1 MDDRKPAA
9 ETMPAFC
16 KNDLRLNDM
25 NKVCINVPIS
35 EEQQCRGKQSAR
47 KIHGDEEQ
55 KKKQVTVML

>member
-1 MDDRKPAA
+1 
-9 ETMPAFC
+9 
-16 KNDLRLNDM
+16 M